1 MVLEKWSLDTLEKSR
16 DGKILFTKEV
26 MVFFALVCVFIFG
39 WFPKTK
45 HNELMFSGRMN
56 VSLLYEMGHGNG
68 LSACVMCGTVP

>member
-1 MVLEKWSLDTLEKSR
+1 MESGHIREKQRWENIVYQ
-16 DGKILFTKEV
+16 GGGG
-26 MVFFALVCVFIFG
+26 FFALVCVFIFG